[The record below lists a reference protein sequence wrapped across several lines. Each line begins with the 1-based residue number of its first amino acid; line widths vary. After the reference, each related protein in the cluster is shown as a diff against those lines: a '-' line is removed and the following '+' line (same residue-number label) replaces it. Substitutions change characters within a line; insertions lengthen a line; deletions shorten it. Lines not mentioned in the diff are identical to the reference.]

1 MKTIYRNIALL
12 FIAAISFSSCDEE
25 TLEYSSSQTEK
36 GFPVELTLSYQIAM
50 PKEIE
55 SRATTDVEK
64 QLKELQIFVFSADE
78 DGDDSNNVLKGYK
91 RITTGLVNNTSNST
105 NTTGSFAIKTT
116 TGSSYIYGIAN
127 ANTTVYNVEDIAAS
141 DWTEEN
147 AQSGA
152 YILTLADFKAKNFN
166 RLYKIE
172 DDKIVQAVNPSD
184 DYFVMS
190 GVMNDGKPVTITA
203 NADGTTGS
211 LDANEG
217 NIIKLKR
224 ILSKVSFNFKNG
236 TTNKP
241 QFTLTQYDICN
252 IPVTGKIIE
261 NNQPTRSAAYS
272 NMEGNIP
279 SALNSNAIQFY
290 LPENLQTSLNN
301 VNSQKE
307 RENNTYTADG
317 VKTFDN
323 APEDATYIVA
333 KGKYSDNTGIVADV
347 EYTIH
352 LGDITKSL
360 NNYHNER
367 NCEYTYNITVKGVND
382 IIVEAKRVDEDDES
396 DYNQGVEGIVLNP
409 KRGKVFTLDSH
420 YESCVM
426 RFSQTDIQKL
436 IVTELGGYVFQV
448 ETFGNKSEIFV
459 VNDEWDD
466 KKLEGIDYQWITFA
480 KGGTYIEDDTKG
492 GTPLTYTSTNP
503 KPGEATT
510 QISDLYTV
518 PELLKYLRDN
528 ANVESA
534 WTNDG
539 YMTFTCFVNEN
550 YYTDRKWGEFVNI
563 NPRKL
568 YIANNVFESSDT
580 KSVYAEVAYAIEQR
594 SIQTFYNRD
603 NDNIVAY
610 GCETVDETYTGSNYS
625 GTGTNGAVNTFDG
638 RQDMI
643 KYLANNQRTWS
654 NYTTTFSRAIDACMS
669 RNRDLNRDGTITK
682 DEVRWYIPSYAQYSG
697 LWIGEEALKTEAR
710 LYNMDKLPSSTN
722 IMRYYANTTGRTM
735 VWAEEGSSFQNSTSN
750 KYIKCIRNLRSKN
763 ANVEEQGTS
772 LNSTDQDKNSKAQIA
787 DRFYIY
793 NSDKRTFDLSSLV
806 DQTALRVFPQYEE
819 LGLHHER
826 EPLNKIRTKF
836 IVASMNLK
844 EYNNIGVTLEK
855 VLNKTVIC
863 NGHYPNGQTE
873 NYNDGWRVPN
883 QRELSLMVLENGNGY
898 YLTPTGLEGSTFQ
911 TGSNRGIYSLTNFSN
926 PDHRIGFG
934 FGNNNWNSTDFRMY
948 TYNQRTTTGWVRCVR
963 DVE

>member
-1 MKTIYRNIALL
+1 MKTIYRNITLL
-12 FIAAISFSSCDEE
+12 LIVAISFFSCEE
-25 TLEYSSSQTEK
+25 EVWNFSNNHTKEGHS
-36 GFPVELTLSYQIAM
+36 VELTLSYQTAT
-50 PKEIE
+50 PKEIV

-78 DGDDSNNVLKGYK
+78 DEDDSNNVLKGYK

-105 NTTGSFAIKTT
+105 NITGSFTIKTT

-127 ANTTVYNVEDIAAS
+127 ANTTVYNVEEIAAS
-141 DWTEEN
+141 NWTEEE
-147 AQSGA
+147 AQSGV
-152 YILTLADFKAKNFN
+152 YTLTLADFKAKNFN
-166 RLYKIE
+166 RLYRME
-172 DDKIVQAVNPSD
+172 GGKIVQAVNPSD

-211 LDANEG
+211 LGANEG

-236 TTNKP
+236 TTNSPK
-241 QFTLTQYDICN
+241 FTLTQYDICN
-252 IPVTGKIIE
+252 IPVSGKIIE
-261 NNQPTRSAAYS
+261 SNQSTGSTYS
-272 NMEGNIP
+272 NMEENIP
-279 SALNSNAIQFY
+279 SALTPNAIQLY
-290 LPENLQTSLNN
+290 LPENLQTSQKEVKL
-301 VNSQKE
+301 QKE
-307 RENNTYTADG
+307 RENNTYTTDG
-317 VKTFDN
+317 VKSFDN
-323 APEDATYIVA
+323 APKDATYIVA
-333 KGKYSDNTGIVADV
+333 KGKYSDNTGKVADV

-352 LGDITKSL
+352 LGDIATNV

-367 NCEYTYNITVKGVND
+367 NCEYTYNITVKGVNE
-382 IIVEAKRVDEDDES
+382 IIVEAQKTDEADES

-409 KRGKVFTLDSH
+409 ESGKMFTLDSH

-426 RFSQTDIQKL
+426 RFSQSEIQEL
-436 IVTELGGYVFQV
+436 IKSELGGYVFQV

-459 VNDEWDD
+459 VNDKWDAS
-466 KKLEGIDYQWITFA
+466 KLADIDYQWITFA
-480 KGGTYIEDDTKG
+480 KGGTYTESNTKG
-492 GTPLTYTSTNP
+492 GTPITYTNSKGKGVNDGD
-503 KPGEATT
+503 K
-510 QISDLYTV
+510 LYTV

-528 ANVESA
+528 ANTNSA
-534 WTNDG
+534 WTNG
-539 YMTFTCFVNEN
+539 YMTFTCFVDEN
-550 YYTDRKWGEFVNI
+550 YYTDRTWGEFVNI

-603 NDNIVAY
+603 NADIVAY

-710 LYNMDKLPSSTN
+710 LYNMDRLPSSTN

-819 LGLHHER
+819 LGLHKER

-844 EYNNIGVTLEK
+844 EYNNIAVTLEK

-948 TYNQRTTTGWVRCVR
+948 TYNQRTTIGWVRCVR

>member
-1 MKTIYRNIALL
+1 MKTIYRNITLML
-12 FIAAISFSSCDEE
+12 IVAISFSSCEE
-25 TLEYSSSQTEK
+25 EVWNFSINHMEE
-36 GFPVELTLSYQIAM
+36 GRPVELALSYQTAM

-105 NTTGSFAIKTT
+105 NTTGSFTIKTT

-152 YILTLADFKAKNFN
+152 YTLTLADFKARNFN

-172 DDKIVQAVNPSD
+172 GDKIVQAVNPSD

-261 NNQPTRSAAYS
+261 NNQSTSSAAYS

-290 LPENLQTSLNN
+290 LPENLQVSQKI
-301 VNSQKE
+301 VNTQKE
-307 RENNTYTADG
+307 RENNTYTNG
-317 VKTFDN
+317 VKSFDN
-323 APEDATYIVA
+323 APKYATYIVA
-333 KGKYSDNTGIVADV
+333 KGKYSDNTGKVADV

-352 LGDITKSL
+352 LGDIATNV

-367 NCEYTYNITVKGVND
+367 NCEYTYNITVKGVD
-382 IIVEAKRVDEDDES
+382 EIIVEAKKEDEADKS

-409 KRGKVFTLDSH
+409 ESGDIFTLDSH

-426 RFSQTDIQKL
+426 RFSQSDIQDL
-436 IVTELGGYVFQV
+436 IDSQLGGYVFQV

-459 VNDEWDD
+459 VNDKWDD

-480 KGGTYIEDDTKG
+480 KGGTYIEDNIKG
-492 GTPLTYTSTNP
+492 GTPLTYTDS
-503 KPGEATT
+503 KGRG
-510 QISDLYTV
+510 IDGGDKLYTV
-518 PELLKYLRDN
+518 PELLKYLREN
-528 ANVESA
+528 ADTNNA

-539 YMTFTCFVNEN
+539 YMTFTCFVDEN
-550 YYTDRKWGEFVNI
+550 YYTDRTWGEFVNI

-594 SIQTFYNRD
+594 SIQTFYNRN

-610 GCETVDETYTGSNYS
+610 GCETVDETHTGNNYSSTSTTTGSV
-625 GTGTNGAVNTFDG
+625 GTFDG
-638 RQDMI
+638 RKDMI
-643 KYLANNQRTWS
+643 SHLAGRNGSDDWDDYSTS
-654 NYTTTFSRAIDACMS
+654 NRVAIEACMS
-669 RNRDLNRDGTITK
+669 RNRDLNRDGTVSV
-682 DEVRWYIPSYAQYSG
+682 DEVRWYIPSYAQYNG
-697 LWIGEEALKTEAR
+697 LWIGEQALQTESR
-710 LYNMDKLPSSTN
+710 LYNKSVLPSSTS
-722 IMRYYANTTGRTM
+722 IMHYYANTSGRYT
-735 VWAEEGSSFQNSTSN
+735 VWAEEGSSFGGSYQSN
-750 KYIKCIRNLRSKN
+750 IKYIKCIRNLKSKS
-763 ANVEEQGTS
+763 ANVETENTTLNTS
-772 LNSTDQDKNSKAQIA
+772 NVIA
-787 DRFYIY
+787 KEANKFYNY
-793 NSDKRTFDLSSLV
+793 DESKRTFDLSSLV
-806 DQTALRVFPQYEE
+806 DQTALRTYPQYEE
-819 LGLHHER
+819 LGKHHER
-826 EPLNKIRTKF
+826 EDLNKIRTKF
-836 IVASMNLK
+836 IVASNNLTA
-844 EYNNIGVTLEK
+844 NNVTLNN
-855 VLNKTVIC
+855 VLNKDVIC
-863 NGHYPNGQTE
+863 KGNYPSSNQTDT
-873 NYNDGWRVPN
+873 YPTGWRVPN
-883 QRELSLMVLENGNGY
+883 QRELSLMVLENENGY
-898 YLTPTGLEGSTFQ
+898 TLKPT
-911 TGSNRGIYSLTNFSN
+911 TGSFTNNRGIYSVTGFSN
-926 PDHRIGFG
+926 TNHKIGFG
-934 FGNNNWNSTDFRMY
+934 YGHNAGGSIDFRMY
-948 TYNQRTTTGWVRCVR
+948 DPNLGGTSGWVRCVR
-963 DVE
+963 DIE